1 MFMTGDDIDDLDA
14 VKFRYEVCF
23 NLLLWQVLLSLFLRV
38 GFVTLMDRFQFGTD
52 LLISGRS
59 NIIDVSI

>member
-1 MFMTGDDIDDLDA
+1 MTGDDIDDRDA
-14 VKFRYEVCF
+14 VKFRYEGCF

-52 LLISGRS
+52 LLISG
-59 NIIDVSI
+59 

>member
-1 MFMTGDDIDDLDA
+1 MTGDDIDDRDA

-23 NLLLWQVLLSLFLRV
+23 NLLHWRVLLSLFLRV
-38 GFVTLMDRFQFGTD
+38 SFVTLMDRFRFGID

-59 NIIDVSI
+59 IIIDVSI